1 MYEEHF
7 MQEGLNL
14 GLTLVALGMG
24 TVFVFLTVLIFCTSL
39 MSKFVM
45 AFEAKTKKP
54 EQPIPVTGQ
63 SIIPDAVL
71 TAVISAAIHQHR
83 AAKSKKA

>member
-1 MYEEHF
+1 
-7 MQEGLNL
+7 MQE

-24 TVFVFLTVLIFCTSL
+24 TVFIFLVVLIVCTTL

-45 AFEAKTKKP
+45 SYEAKFKKP
-54 EQPIPVTGQ
+54 EQPIPVAGQ
-63 SIIPDAVL
+63 SKIPDAVL

-83 AAKSKKA
+83 SAKAKKGK

>member
-1 MYEEHF
+1 
-7 MQEGLNL
+7 MQE

-24 TVFVFLTVLIFCTSL
+24 TVFIFLTVLIACTSL

-45 AFEAKTKKP
+45 TYEAKTKKP
-54 EQPIPVTGQ
+54 EQPVPVTGQ
-63 SIIPDAVL
+63 SKIPDAVL

-83 AAKSKKA
+83 AAKKK